1 MSASKLNDPNPPS
14 PDGFGGASDL
24 PLTGTLVV
32 AVEHAV
38 AAPFASRQ
46 LADLGARVI
55 KIERPGAGDFARGY
69 DGTVN
74 GLASHFVWV
83 NRSKESLTL
92 DLKRPEGT
100 DVLRRLLSRADVLI
114 HNLAPGAMTRLG
126 FASSALHAQH
136 PRLVVCEIS
145 GYGTTGPY
153 RDKKAYDLLVQSEA
167 GLLSITGTPEV
178 PSKVGVSIADIAAG
192 MYAFSGILA
201 ALLRRARTGAGAVLD
216 VSMFDALAE
225 WMGYPAYYTG
235 YGGTPLPRSGAAH
248 AAIAPYGPY
257 TAGDGKV
264 VYLGLQNEREW
275 ARFCADVLE
284 QPGLTTDARFNSNA
298 ARVEHRDAM
307 DAIITAAFA
316 RSTAAD
322 VVARLDAAHIA
333 SARMNT
339 IHEFLEHPQL
349 AARDKWRMV
358 DSPAGPLRALVP
370 PFGLDDVEPRM
381 DPIPALGQH
390 TDAILR
396 ELGYD
401 EATVQE
407 WRKQGVV

>member
-1 MSASKLNDPNPPS
+1 VNETSGPNDPNAPN
-14 PDGFGGASDL
+14 GRL
-24 PLTGTLVV
+24 PLEGTLVI
-32 AVEHAV
+32 AVEQAV

-55 KIERPGAGDFARGY
+55 KIERPGSGDFARGY
-69 DGTVN
+69 DRTVK
-74 GLASHFVWV
+74 GLASHFVWI
-83 NRSKESLTL
+83 NRTKESLTL
-92 DLKRPEGT
+92 DLKQPAAA
-100 DVLRRLLSRADVLI
+100 DVLRRLLARADVLL
-114 HNLAPGAMTRLG
+114 HNLAPGAMGRLG
-126 FASSALHAQH
+126 FASAALHAHH

-145 GYGTTGPY
+145 GYGTDGPY

-167 GLLSITGTPEV
+167 GLVSITGTPEV

-201 ALLRRARTGAGAVLD
+201 ALLRRERTGAGAVLD
-216 VSMFDALAE
+216 ISMFDALAE

-284 QPGLTTDARFNSNA
+284 QPSLAADPRFSANADRVAHRGALDALIA
-298 ARVEHRDAM
+298 
-307 DAIITAAFA
+307 AAFA
-316 RSTAAD
+316 KHSAED
-322 VVARLDAAHIA
+322 VLARLDAAQIA
-333 SARMNT
+333 NARMNT
-339 IHEFLEHPQL
+339 VEEFLDHPQL
-349 AARDKWRMV
+349 AARDRWRTV
-358 DSPAGPLRALVP
+358 ESPAGPIRALLP
-370 PFGLDDVEPRM
+370 PFGFDDVEPQM
-381 DPIPALGQH
+381 GPIPAVGEH
-390 TDAILR
+390 TDTILG

-401 EATVQE
+401 KGTIAE
-407 WRKQGVV
+407 WRMNGVV